1 MNKYFPL
8 VSIIMPVFNSE
19 RYLKLAIDSILDQTY
34 ENIEL
39 LIVDDGSTDKSVQII
54 RSFNSSKIRF
64 FQNEKNIGV
73 SATRNKMINL
83 SKGKYIALMDSDDIS
98 PKYRIEKQVNF
109 LENNI
114 QYGLIGGHYER
125 FNDERFFKKS
135 KVHKHS
141 LIQEENQVK
150 LNFLGSIAAPTA
162 MFRASIVKINNLYFD
177 VNLKIAEDYDF
188 WRKIGLFTKVTNIN
202 EVLIYYRKHSNN
214 TMNKKELAYVYTVIA
229 IRKSFDNLGIQTFDI
244 FSKNQKIIDINSF
257 FKLID
262 SLEIFLEN
270 NKISNNFNQIYLENS
285 VTEMIVWFYKAN
297 LLNLGIEI
305 YNELSRT
312 KYSNFIKL
320 NFKDR
325 IKLLNFS

>member
-8 VSIIMPVFNSE
+8 VSIVMPVFNSE

-244 FSKNQKIIDINSF
+244 FSKNQKIKDINSF

-285 VTEMIVWFYKAN
+285 INEMIVWFYKAN

-325 IKLLNFS
+325 IKLLNFF

>member
-19 RYLKLAIDSILDQTY
+19 RYLKLAIDSILEQTY

-54 RSFNSSKIRF
+54 RTFSSSKIRF

-125 FNDERFFKKS
+125 FNDDRFFKKS

-244 FSKNQKIIDINSF
+244 FSKNQKIKDINSF

-285 VTEMIVWFYKAN
+285 ITEMIVWFYKAN

-325 IKLLNFS
+325 IKLLNFF